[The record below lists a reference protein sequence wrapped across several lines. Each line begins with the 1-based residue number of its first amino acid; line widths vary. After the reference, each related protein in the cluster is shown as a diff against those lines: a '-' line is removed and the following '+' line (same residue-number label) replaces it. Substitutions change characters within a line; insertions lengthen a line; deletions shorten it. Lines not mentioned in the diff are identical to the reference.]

1 MGAEAD
7 DRSLALEAEVRRLK
21 AMLESAPNF
30 ITRITLD
37 GKFLYL
43 NQLAPGFRMEDVI
56 GTSIDD
62 YVPEAFRERAR
73 EAMRQAVETRTVQE
87 YSTLGQISADRI
99 GHYLTRVSPVV
110 ENGVVT
116 SLVMIATDVTA
127 LAEQRVL
134 LQHALDATSLGI
146 WTYEPA
152 TGIAVWDATTRRIFG
167 VPATGPSLNLNEI
180 MAERIHPDD
189 RDLVT
194 AGLAEVMREGHYGPM
209 EHRIRTGDGSTRWLS
224 ASSLA
229 VRDHR
234 GEIVRIVGS
243 VQDVTERRALE
254 ARLRD
259 AQKLESVGRL
269 AGGIAHDFNNMLT
282 AILGNVAFAATVDSV
297 EDVRPLLAEIRT
309 AAERSAALT
318 AQLLAFARRQMID
331 RKVVEPNALIQRLDA
346 LLRRLV
352 GERIRMRVSLLA
364 EGWVQVGESQ
374 FEQVVL
380 NLVTNA
386 RDAMPSGGSLT
397 IETSDVVLDR
407 ADATALD
414 LPAGR
419 YVKLSV
425 RDTGPGIASDLLPH
439 LFEPFFTTREGGT
452 GLGLATCYGIV
463 KQSGGHLTVD
473 SALGQGA
480 TFNVYLPRVEAANR
494 AAAAPTSTSP
504 GAAARKVLVV
514 EDEPIVRAV
523 IERTLRERRY
533 RVSVAGSAAEA
544 FALADREGPFDLLV
558 TDVAMPDVDGRELAQ
573 ALVTRWSTLLVLFVS
588 GYAQEFTLDAER
600 DPGKQFLQKPFEP
613 SELLQAVESLLSQRA
628 RPTSRARS

>member
-1 MGAEAD
+1 MGAEDD
-7 DRSLALEAEVRRLK
+7 DRTLALEAEIRRLR

-43 NQLAPGFRMEDVI
+43 NQLAPGFRMEDVV
-56 GTSIDD
+56 GTCIDD

-87 YSTLGQISADRI
+87 YSTLGRISADRV
-99 GHYLTRVSPVV
+99 GHYLTRVSPVI
-110 ENGVVT
+110 EDGAVT
-116 SLVMIATDVTA
+116 SLVLIATDVTA
-127 LAEQRVL
+127 LAEQRVR
-134 LQHALDATSLGI
+134 LQHALDATSLGM

-152 TGIAVWDATTRRIFG
+152 SGRNVWDATTRRIFG
-167 VPATGPSLNLNEI
+167 APLTGPSVDLNEI
-180 MAERIHPDD
+180 LAERIHPDD
-189 RDLVT
+189 RGLVM
-194 AGLAEVMREGHYGPM
+194 AGLEEVMRQGHAGPI
-209 EHRIRTGDGSTRWLS
+209 EHRIRTGEGKIRWLS
-224 ASSLA
+224 ASSIA

-234 GEIVRIVGS
+234 GEVVSIVGS

-297 EDVRPLLAEIRT
+297 DEVRPLLAEIRT

-318 AQLLAFARRQMID
+318 AQLLAFARRQMVD
-331 RKVVEPNALIQRLDA
+331 RKVVEPNALVKRLDA

-352 GERIRMRVSLLA
+352 GERIRVNVSLSA
-364 EGWVQVGESQ
+364 EGWVQADESQ

-397 IETSDVVLDR
+397 LETSDVVFDG
-407 ADATALD
+407 AEAVPLD

-425 RDTGPGIASDLLPH
+425 RDTGPGIAADLLPH

-463 KQSGGHLTVD
+463 KQSGGHITVD
-473 SALGQGA
+473 SVLGQGA
-480 TFNVYLPRVEAANR
+480 TFNVYLPRVEAASR
-494 AAAAPTSTSP
+494 AAVAPPSTST

-523 IERTLRERRY
+523 IERTLRESRY
-533 RVSVAGSAAEA
+533 VVCVAGSADEA

-573 ALVTRWSTLLVLFVS
+573 GLAARWSTLAVLFVS
-588 GYAQEFTLDAER
+588 GYAQEFTLDPER
-600 DPGKQFLQKPFEP
+600 EPGKQFLQKPFEP
-613 SELLQAVESLLSQRA
+613 SQLLEAVRNLLSHRA
-628 RPTSRARS
+628 RR

>member
-1 MGAEAD
+1 
-7 DRSLALEAEVRRLK
+7 
-21 AMLESAPNF
+21 
-30 ITRITLD
+30 
-37 GKFLYL
+37 
-43 NQLAPGFRMEDVI
+43 
-56 GTSIDD
+56 
-62 YVPEAFRERAR
+62 
-73 EAMRQAVETRTVQE
+73 
-87 YSTLGQISADRI
+87 
-99 GHYLTRVSPVV
+99 
-110 ENGVVT
+110 
-116 SLVMIATDVTA
+116 
-127 LAEQRVL
+127 
-134 LQHALDATSLGI
+134 
-146 WTYEPA
+146 
-152 TGIAVWDATTRRIFG
+152 
-167 VPATGPSLNLNEI
+167 
-180 MAERIHPDD
+180 
-189 RDLVT
+189 
-194 AGLAEVMREGHYGPM
+194 
-209 EHRIRTGDGSTRWLS
+209 
-224 ASSLA
+224 

-318 AQLLAFARRQMID
+318 AQLLAFARRQMVD
-331 RKVVEPNALIQRLDA
+331 RKVVEPNALVQRLDA

-352 GERIRMRVSLLA
+352 GERIRVKVSLLA

-407 ADATALD
+407 ADATPLD

-425 RDTGPGIASDLLPH
+425 RDTGPGIAADLLPH

-463 KQSGGHLTVD
+463 KQSGGHVTVD
-473 SALGQGA
+473 SVLGQGA
-480 TFNVYLPRVEAANR
+480 TFSVYLPRVEAASR
-494 AAAAPTSTSP
+494 AAAAPTSKSP
-504 GAAARKVLVV
+504 GTAARKVLVV

-523 IERTLRERRY
+523 IERTLRESHY
-533 RVSVAGSAAEA
+533 RVCIAGSAADA

-573 ALVTRWSTLLVLFVS
+573 VLVSRWPTLLVLFVS

-613 SELLQAVESLLSQRA
+613 SELLEAVQSLLSHRV
-628 RPTSRARS
+628 RR

>member
-1 MGAEAD
+1 MGTEAD
-7 DRSLALEAEVRRLK
+7 DRTLALEAEVRRLK
-21 AMLESAPNF
+21 AMLECAPNF
-30 ITRITLD
+30 IMRITLD
-37 GKFLYL
+37 GKLLYL

-56 GTSIDD
+56 GTNVDD
-62 YVPEAFRERAR
+62 YVPEVFRERAR

-87 YSTLGQISADRI
+87 YSTLGRISAERV
-99 GHYLTRVSPVV
+99 GHYLTRVSPVI
-110 ENGVVT
+110 EDGIVT
-116 SLVMIATDVTA
+116 SLVMISTDVTA

-152 TGIAVWDATTRRIFG
+152 SGIPVWDATTRRIFG
-167 VPATGPSLNLNEI
+167 VPPTGPSLSLSEI
-180 MAERIHPDD
+180 LAERIHPDD
-189 RDLVT
+189 RELVM

-209 EHRIRTGDGSTRWLS
+209 EHRIRRGDGSTRWLS

-318 AQLLAFARRQMID
+318 AQLLAFARRQMVD
-331 RKVVEPNALIQRLDA
+331 RKVVEPNALVQRLDA

-352 GERIRMRVSLLA
+352 GERIRVKVSLLA

-407 ADATALD
+407 ADATPLD

-425 RDTGPGIASDLLPH
+425 RDTGPGIAADLLPH

-463 KQSGGHLTVD
+463 KQSGGHVTVD
-473 SALGQGA
+473 SVLGQGA
-480 TFNVYLPRVEAANR
+480 TFSVYLPRVEAASR
-494 AAAAPTSTSP
+494 AAAAPTSKSP
-504 GAAARKVLVV
+504 GTAARKVLVV

-523 IERTLRERRY
+523 IERTLRESHY
-533 RVSVAGSAAEA
+533 RVCIAGSAADA

-573 ALVTRWSTLLVLFVS
+573 VLVSRWPTLLVLFVS

-613 SELLQAVESLLSQRA
+613 SELLEAVQSLLSHRV
-628 RPTSRARS
+628 RR